1 MAFLAT
7 ENENRQLE
15 DLLQAGKEGK
25 DFRFCYLQRVKK
37 KKGEQRK
44 TDWLELDVGQ
54 RIWVVN

>member
-37 KKGEQRK
+37 KRENKEK
-44 TDWLELDVGQ
+44 LID
-54 RIWVVN
+54 

>member
-25 DFRFCYLQRVKK
+25 DFRFVIYKGLKK
-37 KKGEQRK
+37 MAEQRK
-44 TDWLELDVGQ
+44 IDWLELDVGQ
-54 RIWVVN
+54 RIWIVN

>member
-1 MAFLAT
+1 MEFLAT

-25 DFRFCYLQRVKK
+25 DFRFCYLHRVKQ

-44 TDWLELDVGQ
+44 ID
-54 RIWVVN
+54 